1 MSRSLARTWSTQG
14 AIVART
20 CAEIL
25 LTGAPFLLDWFLLG
39 KHYSLKYGYALLV
52 RHHLDVLLDLSRKW
66 SISLLLSSRHHNKQE
81 NVQHGTRAT
90 TSTNI
95 GVSEWSQ
102 YMGLHICSINHRRRI
117 FVCAW
122 NSLETM
128 HLRLLHVPPSNKPA
142 ISFIRQT
149 VEILWHRAAFPFAQ
163 LRPSS
168 AEARLPMTS
177 RTLKQLH
184 SFS

>member
-1 MSRSLARTWSTQG
+1 M
-14 AIVART
+14 ART

-52 RHHLDVLLDLSRKW
+52 RYHLDVLLDSSRKW

-95 GVSEWSQ
+95 GVSELSQ
-102 YMGLHICSINHRRRI
+102 YMGI
-117 FVCAW
+117 FA
-122 NSLETM
+122 
-128 HLRLLHVPPSNKPA
+128 
-142 ISFIRQT
+142 
-149 VEILWHRAAFPFAQ
+149 
-163 LRPSS
+163 
-168 AEARLPMTS
+168 
-177 RTLKQLH
+177 
-184 SFS
+184 